1 MNEPRVFRHSPL
13 QLVLV
18 ILVFG
23 VLTVGMFATLLQGGL
38 LLLIPFGIFFL
49 IVLSISVFSV
59 TSKAILSDT
68 GITSQNLFGAKT
80 LSWSEIHSVSGMGN
94 AIKLH
99 NLAGDITVTPSRNL
113 PGYEEIVEEIG
124 LKRPDLFSPQEHDEM
139 TRNWLTRFI
148 FPAIALLFMGAG
160 VYLFIQQSEDG
171 IIFLVF
177 FFVIAAVFLLS
188 AFMSPQSI
196 TIDGR
201 SLQLKYAFSQRTV
214 SADEIRSIAF
224 LYYRTRNGKRYFIQL
239 DLADGKRIKL
249 SGINPSLP
257 IVYLT
262 LKNWH
267 KQSGPNTSL
276 GRF

>member
-1 MNEPRVFRHSPL
+1 MNEPRVYRHSPIL
-13 QLVLV
+13 FV
-18 ILVFG
+18 IIALAFG
-23 VLTVGMFATLLQGGL
+23 LLGVGIFATFPREGSF
-38 LLLIPFGIFFL
+38 LLIPFGLIFLFL
-49 IVLSISVFSV
+49 LAMSLFSA
-59 TSKAILSDT
+59 TSRVILSDT

-94 AIKLH
+94 SIKLH

-139 TRNWLTRFI
+139 RRNWLTRFI

-201 SLQLKYAFSQRTV
+201 SLQLKYAFSQRTI
-214 SADEIRSIAF
+214 SADEVRSIGF